1 MKKPLTHEELYYLL
15 NSGQGAVGHW
25 PAESPWEIMLGAFLV
40 QNTTWHNTE
49 ISLAKIGRA
58 TDFDPLI
65 ISQLSA
71 EELLPLIYSSGFHK
85 SKTQLIMTWFRW
97 LASYDFERGKI
108 IAEFPSTEELRK
120 QLLSFRGIGNET
132 ADVLLLYVFDQPAFI
147 ADNYARKLFT
157 GLASPAAKN
166 YLLLKDHVE
175 STTTLNL
182 LEWKDFHGQILEFGK
197 KNLVGKGPHDA
208 QLFADYYLDV

>member
-1 MKKPLTHEELYYLL
+1 MKKPLNHEELYYLL
-15 NSGQGAVGHW
+15 KSGQGAVGHW
-25 PAESPWEIMLGAFLV
+25 PGESPWEIMLGAFLV

-49 ISLAKIGRA
+49 ISLVKIGRA

-97 LASYDFERGKI
+97 LASYDFERGEI
-108 IAEFPSTEELRK
+108 IAEFPTTEELRN

-132 ADVLLLYVFDQPAFI
+132 ADVLLLYVFDLPAFI
-147 ADNYARKLFT
+147 ADNYARKLFN
-157 GLASPAAKN
+157 GLDSPAAN
-166 YLLLKDHVE
+166 DYMLLKSYVE

-197 KNLVGKGPHDA
+197 NNLVGKGPHDV